1 MAPDQSDYKIQN
13 APLMTLEQKTMLR
26 QLLGGYFNMMQGT
39 QFGQAYPGPTSAG
52 YQPKTFVGP
61 IVEMPKEKRVSTVG
75 KESAGWNWKSGGG
88 GSGGGGGG
96 GGGGGDKGG
105 GGDGGDGGGDGGGGD
120 KGGGGG
126 IPKPSKM
133 NLTQLL
139 SGIYTQPLVNPL
151 YSALSGNYKKS
162 RGY

>member
-75 KESAGWNWKSGGG
+75 KEGAGWNWKWKTKDKGD
-88 GSGGGGGG
+88 
-96 GGGGGDKGG
+96 GGGDKG
-105 GGDGGDGGGDGGGGD
+105 DGGGD
-120 KGGGGG
+120 KGDGPE
-126 IPKPSKM
+126 IPKPQKKM

-139 SGIYTQPLVNPL
+139 TGIYTQPLVSPTQ
-151 YSALSGNYKKS
+151 YALTRNYPKL
-162 RGY
+162 RTRY